1 MTRNIMTSYIVTRK
15 IVTRNI
21 ITGNVVTKNN
31 ITRYIGSSYI
41 IITLCIPWMTCLRC
55 ITWCRRCAGGCNDN
69 PFEQS
74 PNG

>member
-1 MTRNIMTSYIVTRK
+1 MMRNIMTSYIVTRK

-41 IITLCIPWMTCLRC
+41 MHSVDDLLTVRYLPPV
-55 ITWCRRCAGGCNDN
+55 CRRM
-69 PFEQS
+69 QRTS
-74 PNG
+74 H